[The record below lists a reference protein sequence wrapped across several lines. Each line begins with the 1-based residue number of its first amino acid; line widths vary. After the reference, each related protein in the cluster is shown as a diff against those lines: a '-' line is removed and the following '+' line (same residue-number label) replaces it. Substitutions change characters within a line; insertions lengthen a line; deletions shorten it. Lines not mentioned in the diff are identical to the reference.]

1 MKQKGN
7 FYFCQSLLIKKSA
20 KITNTNL
27 LNRAQVQVASTIC
40 FLRKMI
46 EYTEIPQPKIKEN
59 LLYITRPFVADFQV
73 QSWVEAVAPYV
84 DYLYNMRQ
92 TTSNE
97 NQPYENFSFNND
109 NFSVTRLNKQLK
121 NIFSVVTENSAQ
133 NNLLSAEKVLVEEQ
147 TDNENEWN

>member
-1 MKQKGN
+1 
-7 FYFCQSLLIKKSA
+7 
-20 KITNTNL
+20 
-27 LNRAQVQVASTIC
+27 
-40 FLRKMI
+40 MI
-46 EYTEIPQPKIKEN
+46 EYAEIPQPKIKEN